1 MRSAAAAAAGGAT
14 ASAGRRRW
22 IARTAVALAVCAW
35 RTGPA
40 GCQADPHA
48 VQPERPTVATH
59 AGTVAPGWLE
69 IETGAEAD
77 RFDDGTHGLGVP
89 TLVKVGL
96 FSHGQLS
103 LGVPLVKV
111 AGSSL
116 GMGDL
121 SAGIKWRLLDDAQV
135 LGNFAVL
142 PSIKFPSGSRT
153 AGRGTGTT
161 DLSILAISSHAFG
174 PVSMDLNVGYTRRNG
189 DGSNAPKNATLWT
202 ASFGFPVAGALGG
215 TAELYGYPR
224 TTGPA
229 GQDGI
234 VALLA
239 GPTWLVAPYLAVDA
253 GVIVPL
259 AGPQPRALYTG
270 LVWNVGR
277 MWGRDPAR

>member
-1 MRSAAAAAAGGAT
+1 MRPAAVAGGGAI
-14 ASAGRRRW
+14 APAGGRRW
-22 IARTAVALAVCAW
+22 IARAALALAVCSW

-40 GCQADPHA
+40 GCQARPHA

-59 AGTVAPGWLE
+59 AGSVAPGWLE
-69 IETGAEAD
+69 IETGVEAD
-77 RFDDGTHGLGVP
+77 RFDDGTRGLSGP
-89 TLVKVGL
+89 TFVKVGL

-103 LGVPLVKV
+103 LGVPLVQ
-111 AGSSL
+111 APGSSL

-121 SAGIKWRLLDDAQV
+121 SAGIKWRLLDDARV
-135 LGNFAVL
+135 LGDFAVL

-174 PVSMDLNVGYTRRNG
+174 PVAMDLNLGYTRRNG

-215 TAELYGYPR
+215 VAELYGYPR

-239 GPTWLVAPYLAVDA
+239 GPTYLIRPSLAIDA
-253 GVIVPL
+253 GVIIPL
-259 AGPQPRALYTG
+259 AGPQPRALYAG
-270 LVWNVGR
+270 LVWNAGR
-277 MWGRDPAR
+277 VWGRDPAR

>member
-1 MRSAAAAAAGGAT
+1 MRRAGGAAGGTVAPRP
-14 ASAGRRRW
+14 GRRW
-22 IARTAVALAVCAW
+22 IARAAVALAVCSW
-35 RTGPA
+35 RPGPA
-40 GCQADPHA
+40 VCQARSHA

-59 AGTVAPGWLE
+59 AGNVAPGWLE

-77 RFDDGTHGLGVP
+77 RFDDGTHGLSVP
-89 TLVKVGL
+89 NLFKLGL
-96 FSHGQLS
+96 SSHSQLS
-103 LGVPLVKV
+103 LGVPLTKA

-121 SAGIKWRLLDDAQV
+121 SAGIKWRLLDDAKV
-135 LGNFAVL
+135 LGDFAVL
-142 PSIKFPSGSRT
+142 PSIKFPNGSRT

-161 DLSILAISSHAFG
+161 DLSILAISSHSFG
-174 PVSMDLNVGYTRRNG
+174 PVAMDLNLGYTRRNG
-189 DGSNAPKNATLWT
+189 DGSNAPKSATLWT
-202 ASFGFPVAGALGG
+202 ASFGFPIAGALGG
-215 TAELYGYPR
+215 AAELYGYPR

-239 GPTWLVAPYLAVDA
+239 GPIWLIRPYLAIDA

-259 AGPQPRALYTG
+259 AGPQPRALYAG